1 MTTLNDAAIQRLRV
15 AAMWPVLPGE
25 RYRDVTLLAR
35 GGMGTIYRA
44 VDTVLARDVAI
55 KVSNA
60 VSHAPAVASASDL
73 DARLADESRT
83 LAALEHPG
91 IVPVHDAGVLAD
103 GRSFYVMRLV
113 TGPTLAAHRDTV
125 GALGA
130 RLSLLER
137 VADTVAFAHARGI
150 THRDL
155 SPSNIMMGDFGDV
168 LVLDWG
174 VAQRSA
180 DPDGLRVGTPGF
192 MAPEAGTGSGSGPAI
207 DIYALGRLLEWMCE
221 GQAMDRRLRAIV
233 TRCTET
239 APADRYPSVTALLRD
254 LAAYRAG
261 APMTAYRESAL
272 ERAGLWMRR
281 HQLMLWLIAAY
292 VVMRAALIWY
302 LRR

>member
-44 VDTVLARDVAI
+44 FDAVLARDVAI
-55 KVSNA
+55 KVSN
-60 VSHAPAVASASDL
+60 AVASASDL

-91 IVPVHDAGVLAD
+91 IVPVHDAGVLTD
-103 GRSFYVMRLV
+103 GRSFYVMRLI

-192 MAPEAGTGSGSGPAI
+192 MAPEARTGHGSGPAT
-207 DIYALGRLLEWMCE
+207 DIYALGQLLDWMCE
-221 GQAMDRRLRAIV
+221 GQTIDRRLRAIV

-239 APADRYPSVTALLRD
+239 APADRYPSVGALLHD

-261 APMTAYRESAL
+261 APMTAYRESRL
-272 ERAGLWMRR
+272 ERAHQWMRR

-292 VVMRAALIWY
+292 IAMRAALIWY